1 MDTFDTPAPGISVA
15 KLYSQLGSKR
25 APLIVDVR
33 RAVAFEADSAVI
45 ASAFWRDPYALDD
58 WLKFLPRHREIV
70 VYCVHGHEIS
80 KNTCSALRT
89 AGLNARYLEGGIEA
103 WREANGAL
111 TRIGVING
119 IPSPINAPTKWITR
133 ERPKIDRIA
142 CPWLIRRFIDPL
154 AEFIYVPSGD
164 VLARAPQLGA
174 IAYDVPGVQFT
185 HRGDRCSFDAIIEDF
200 QIVDA
205 ALDIVAA
212 IVRGADTGMP
222 QLTPQSAGLLAI
234 SLGLSALH
242 ADDHE
247 MLAEGM
253 NVYDALYAWAKLAHA
268 EIHKADLYNADLFKS
283 A

>member
-1 MDTFDTPAPGISVA
+1 MDTFDTPASGISVA
-15 KLYSQLGSKR
+15 KLFSQLGSKR

-33 RAVAFEADSAVI
+33 RAVAFEADSAFI
-45 ASAFWRDPYALDD
+45 TSAFWRDPYALDD
-58 WLKFLPRHREIV
+58 WLKFLPRHRDIV

-89 AGLNARYLEGGIEA
+89 SGLNARYLEGGIEA
-103 WREANGAL
+103 WREAKGA
-111 TRIGVING
+111 TIRKGVLKG
-119 IPSPINAPTKWITR
+119 IPAPINAPSKWITR

-164 VLARAPQLGA
+164 VQARATELGA
-174 IAYDVPGVQFT
+174 IPYDVPGVQFT
-185 HRGDRCSFDAIIEDF
+185 HRGDRCSFDALIEDF
-200 QIVDA
+200 QIDDA
-205 ALDIVAA
+205 ALNAVAS

-222 QLTPQSAGLLAI
+222 QMTPQSAGLLAI

-247 MLAEGM
+247 LLAEGM
-253 NVYDALYAWAKLAHA
+253 NVYDALYAWAKSANA
-268 EIHKADLYNADLFKS
+268 EILNADLFKR